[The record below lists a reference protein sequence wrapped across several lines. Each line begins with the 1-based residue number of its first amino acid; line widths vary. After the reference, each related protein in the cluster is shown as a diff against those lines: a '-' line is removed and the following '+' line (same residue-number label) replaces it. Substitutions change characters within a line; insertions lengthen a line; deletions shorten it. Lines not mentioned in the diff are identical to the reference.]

1 MNSAEMRKLACV
13 VLGAVLAITA
23 TVAGATLPIQQ
34 WKTANGAR
42 VLFVETHDLPM
53 LDVSVDFPAG
63 YGRDSRETSGTAALT
78 LRLMGL
84 GVEGLDEDQI
94 SERYAD
100 VGAQPSGRFD
110 ADRAGISLRTL
121 SSRQE
126 RDQAL
131 ELMARILQQP
141 TFPEEA
147 LEREKSAV
155 LAGLREADTKPEA
168 IADREFRRL
177 VFGEHPYGLR
187 GSGELDTVEKIGR
200 GDLVGFYERHYVA
213 EAATVSI
220 IGDISAAEAREIA
233 DRLTRGLGRSTAALP
248 PLPPVPAIEDAK
260 MARIPHPSTQAHI
273 LIGQPGLR
281 RKDPDYFPLWLG
293 NYVLGGGGFSSR
305 LSDEIRQKRGFAY
318 STYSYFNPLAS
329 EGPFQVGLQTR
340 KQQSGQALEVAQR
353 VLADFV
359 ENGPTQEELDNAKQ
373 NIIGGFPLRIDSNG
387 KILEYLSVIGFYDLP
402 LDYLDQFPARIDA
415 VTLEQVRD
423 AWKRRV
429 HPERM
434 VTVVVAGTEA
444 R

>member
-1 MNSAEMRKLACV
+1 MRKLALAA
-13 VLGAVLAITA
+13 LGAALAMTTTA
-23 TVAGATLPIQQ
+23 ASATLPIQH
-34 WKTANGAR
+34 WTTANGAR

-63 YGRDSRETSGTAALT
+63 YGRDRRDTSGTAALA

-84 GVEGLDEDQI
+84 GAEGLDEDQI

-100 VGAQPSGRFD
+100 VGAQPAGRFD

-121 SSRQE
+121 SSAPE
-126 RDQAL
+126 RTQAL
-131 ELMARILQQP
+131 GLMARVLQQP
-141 TFPEEA
+141 TFPEA
-147 LEREKSAV
+147 VLEREKSAV

-168 IADREFRRL
+168 LADREFRRL
-177 VFGEHPYGLR
+177 VFGDHPYGLR
-187 GSGELDTVEKIGR
+187 SAGEPETVTAITR
-200 GDLVGFYERHYVA
+200 DDLVAFYRRHYVA
-213 EAATVSI
+213 DAAVVSI
-220 IGDISAAEAREIA
+220 IGDVSGDEARAIA
-233 DRLTRGLGRSTAALP
+233 DQLTRGLGKSAGTLP
-248 PLPPVPAIEDAK
+248 ALPPVPPLEAAQV
-260 MARIPHPSTQAHI
+260 ARIAHPATQAHI
-273 LIGQPGLR
+273 LIGQPGIR

-318 STYSYFNPLAS
+318 STYSYFNPLAA

-340 KQQSGQALEVAQR
+340 KQQSGPALEVAQR

-402 LDYLDQFPARIDA
+402 LDYLDQFPAKIEA
-415 VTLEQVRD
+415 VTLDQVRD

-429 HPERM
+429 HPDRM
-434 VTVVVAGTEA
+434 ATVVVAGTEP